1 MAEPSISEMP
11 FVDDVIEAA
20 TGDLDASRSLLQRL
34 LATQDAFLA
43 TALTSATLFS
53 GLAFTSDTAA
63 LAFVGIPLVL
73 ALGYLDAI
81 NWVHFRRVSSRIRS
95 LERLMHHYVVALRE
109 TGTVRGAALRNLRR
123 RIDGYQFG
131 IERTF
136 QVVNWGD
143 VWRTN
148 RTRVRWWLHG
158 ALALALAVCG
168 GVLAAT
174 SSGVDTPVC
183 LETAGGVAEVEGVPR
198 VVQGTVVV
206 VPCPKKVQA
215 TPPPTRQ

>member
-1 MAEPSISEMP
+1 MAEPSIPELP
-11 FVDDVIEAA
+11 FVDHVVEAA
-20 TGDLDASRSLLQRL
+20 TGDLDASRLLLQRL
-34 LATQDAFLA
+34 LTIQDAFLA
-43 TALTSATLFS
+43 TSLTSATLFT
-53 GLAFTSDTAA
+53 GLAFTSETAA

-81 NWVHFRRVSSRIRS
+81 NWVHFRRVSSRNRS
-95 LERLMHHYVVALRE
+95 LESLLHHYVVALRE
-109 TGTVRGAALRNLRR
+109 TGTVRGTALRNLRR

-148 RTRVRWWLHG
+148 RTRIRWWLHG
-158 ALALALAVCG
+158 ALAL
-168 GVLAAT
+168 VLALCAGVVAAT
-174 SSGVDTPVC
+174 SGVDTPVC
-183 LETAGGVAEVEGVPR
+183 LETADGVAEVEGVPR

-206 VPCPKKVQA
+206 VSCPRTVET
-215 TPPPTRQ
+215 TPPPTRP